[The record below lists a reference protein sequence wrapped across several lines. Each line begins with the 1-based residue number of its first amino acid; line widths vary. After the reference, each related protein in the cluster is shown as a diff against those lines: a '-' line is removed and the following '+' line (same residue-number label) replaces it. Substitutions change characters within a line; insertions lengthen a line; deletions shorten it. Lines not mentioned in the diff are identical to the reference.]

1 MTTVND
7 LLKAKEQRVY
17 SILPQTTLLQVVKT
31 LGQYKVGALLV
42 VDPQGKLIG
51 IVSERDIVR
60 KAQDGFS
67 TIEKITASEI
77 MTKDIVVGVATDDM
91 SYVMNIMTKN
101 KIRHLPIM
109 DGSKII
115 GVITIGDVVKAML
128 SEEKYEN
135 RMLRDY
141 IEGKYPA

>member
-1 MTTVND
+1 MPTIND
-7 LLKAKEQRVY
+7 LLKTKEQKVY
-17 SILPQTTLLQVVKT
+17 SILPQATLLQVVKT

-42 VDPQGKLIG
+42 VDQKGKLIG
-51 IVSERDIVR
+51 IVSERDIAR
-60 KAQDGFS
+60 KAQDGFAGL
-67 TIEKITASEI
+67 EKLTASEI
-77 MTKDIVVGVATDDM
+77 MTKDIVVGVATDDI
-91 SYVMNIMTKN
+91 SYVMNVMTKN
-101 KIRHLPIM
+101 KIRHIPIM